1 MGERF
6 IIQIPYNVI
15 VVQDLKY
22 VLGCPYGHP
31 TYFFVCRCGR
41 WR

>member
-6 IIQIPYNVI
+6 IIQIPYNWWC
-15 VVQDLKY
+15 VQDLKY

-31 TYFFVCRCGR
+31 TS
-41 WR
+41 